1 MTEKSSES
9 FASTPHAE
17 NAQLQPKYETFH
29 PDQLRQLLKSA
40 RYQRPEPALEH
51 DPRFEYFEL
60 VTISND
66 VEKTVD
72 TYKIEKEGRQSLL
85 VRLRK
90 AIGGRTVETEQ
101 PRRIERITVNPEGR
115 FEIFVEGKVDKNGAL
130 IPQKARLLKGPRD
143 NETSLIVETDVSKQ
157 EVTGRQK
164 IESLDQ
170 KDITAVFREGKAP
183 SQEDYDK
190 IDWLAREISVNF
202 GVNVQIKD
210 IVDQVLSSVDDHMH
224 PRMTAEELIKNPVG
238 GEMS

>member
-72 TYKIEKEGRQSLL
+72 TYKIAKEGRQSLL
-85 VRLRK
+85 ARLRN
-90 AIGGRTVETEQ
+90 AISGHTAATEQ
-101 PRRIERITVNPEGR
+101 PRRIERIIFSPKGR
-115 FEIFVEGKVDKNGAL
+115 VEIFVEGKVNSNGVL
-130 IPQKARLLKGPRD
+130 IPQTAGLLQGSQDK
-143 NETSLIVETDVSKQ
+143 ETSLSVEADVSMQ

-164 IESLDQ
+164 IENLRQ
-170 KDITAVFREGKAP
+170 KNITAVFREGKEP
-183 SQEDYDK
+183 SQESFEY
-190 IDWLAREISVNF
+190 IDWLATRLNEYF
-202 GVNVQIKD
+202 GVNTHIED
-210 IVDQVLSSVDDHMH
+210 IVEQVMLSVDERMH
-224 PRMTAEELIKNPVG
+224 PRMTAEELQKNLAG